1 MTALPDRGRLGVL
14 PLPRLL
20 ALLEAEGFRGTLR
33 LEREGCVRELA
44 LSAGRVTRIRG
55 DARSGGAIA
64 ALERAGVI
72 GSEDAHRAA
81 SVAATKSI
89 PEEKALLA
97 LRLVRPAD
105 LLRAIRAHERGIALD
120 CFAWPDGSFELRADA
135 DAGDATDGAALAHDV
150 VSLVH
155 AGLVRHWP
163 LDRTLGAL
171 GPAASARRVPGE
183 SYARVEASLGHAPGL
198 AALAPK
204 LDGAAP
210 LGEAVRLAG
219 HAESAAAALVLD
231 VFGAL
236 APAPEGGDANAV
248 TPVPTVE
255 REAALAVEIEIA
267 RPDAK
272 SQEAGTAAAGPGAP
286 VAENA
291 EAARVRRTL
300 LEKHAALDGFDHYG
314 ILGVPRDAD
323 AAEIRRAYVAAAKLF
338 HPDAILRLGL
348 DDLHA
353 EANAVFARVGKAQA
367 VLSDPEQRREYD
379 DAQQDGGLDEA
390 QRILGAETFYR
401 KGDVLLR
408 KGNFDDALQFLRPA
422 VDLCGADAV
431 YRTALGWAL
440 FRKQAPDPDAARA
453 ELSRAVELDPGLALA
468 HQRLAA
474 VLRAQGKEAEAAPHA
489 ARARELESGARKSTD
504 R

>member
-20 ALLEAEGFRGTLR
+20 ALLEGEGFRGTLR

-44 LSAGRVTRIRG
+44 LSAGRVTRVRG

-72 GSEDAHRAA
+72 GAEDARRAA

-135 DAGDATDGAALAHDV
+135 GTGEASDGAALAHDV

-155 AGLVRHWP
+155 AGVVRHWP

-183 SYARVEASLGHAPGL
+183 SYARVEASLGATPGL
-198 AALAPK
+198 TALAPR
-204 LDGAAP
+204 LDGTAP

-236 APAPEGGDANAV
+236 APASEVAEASGA
-248 TPVPTVE
+248 TPSPTVE
-255 REAALAVEIEIA
+255 AEAAPALEIVIE
-267 RPDAK
+267 RPDARP
-272 SQEAGTAAAGPGAP
+272 QDPDAAPAGAGGTLAAS
-286 VAENA
+286 A
-291 EAARVRRTL
+291 EASRVRRTL
-300 LEKHAALDGFDHYG
+300 LEKHAALDGLDHYG
-314 ILGVPRDAD
+314 VLDVPRDAD
-323 AAEIRRAYVAAAKLF
+323 AAAIRRAYVASAKLF

-367 VLSDPEQRREYD
+367 VLSDPEQRRAYD

-390 QRILGAETFYR
+390 QRVLGAETFYR
-401 KGDVLLR
+401 KGEVLLR

-422 VDLCGADAV
+422 VDLCGDDAV

-453 ELSRAVELDPGLALA
+453 ELARAVELDPGLALA

-474 VLRAQGKEAEAAPHA
+474 VLRAQGKESEAAPHA
-489 ARARELESGARKSTD
+489 ARARELEAGARKSP
-504 R
+504 